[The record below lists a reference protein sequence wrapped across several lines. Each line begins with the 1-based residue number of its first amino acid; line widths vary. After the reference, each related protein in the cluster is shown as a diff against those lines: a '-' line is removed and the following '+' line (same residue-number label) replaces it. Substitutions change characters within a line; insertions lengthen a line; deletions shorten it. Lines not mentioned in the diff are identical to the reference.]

1 MLCATRYALMMLR
14 YAKTKSFSD
23 KVASRD
29 FIPES
34 GDRMTDVH
42 KVTLQVRA
50 PRGTFPGE
58 VVEGWYVVID
68 NAVVLTD
75 AAGKPINGEKH
86 HLAPGQDAHLLAC
99 RLIRQRRNSGA
110 PRGFNDRIHYPKLV
124 YRDCRDVPLGSF
136 ILARE
141 A

>member
-1 MLCATRYALMMLR
+1 
-14 YAKTKSFSD
+14 
-23 KVASRD
+23 
-29 FIPES
+29 
-34 GDRMTDVH
+34 MTDVH